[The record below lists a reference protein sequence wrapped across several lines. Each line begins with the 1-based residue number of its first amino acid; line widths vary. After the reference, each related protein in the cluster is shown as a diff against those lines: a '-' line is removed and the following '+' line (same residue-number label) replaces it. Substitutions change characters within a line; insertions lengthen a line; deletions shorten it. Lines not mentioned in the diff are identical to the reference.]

1 MIAVASPGDERNRPN
16 PSKASVSAAQSRLV
30 ELMQDINFG
39 EFRDITIRNGEPVL
53 EREPIRI
60 REIKFGGD
68 NGSRLERQGRD
79 FVLKSQVVELF
90 AWMHSVQNG
99 VIESL
104 EVKHGLPFRMFLR
117 ESSN

>member
-16 PSKASVSAAQSRLV
+16 PSKASLSAAQSRFV

-53 EREPIRI
+53 DREPIRI

-68 NGSRLERQGRD
+68 NGCRLERQCRD
-79 FVLKSQVVELF
+79 FVLKTQVVELLD
-90 AWMHSVQNG
+90 WMHSIQNG